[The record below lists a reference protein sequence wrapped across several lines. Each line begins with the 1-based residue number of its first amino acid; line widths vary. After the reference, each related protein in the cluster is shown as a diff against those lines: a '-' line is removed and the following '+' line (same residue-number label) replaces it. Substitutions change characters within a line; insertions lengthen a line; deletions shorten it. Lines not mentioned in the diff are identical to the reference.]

1 MNFFKQYLVLKTVDL
16 LCRVS
21 EMLGY
26 HLYENLNHREI
37 ERLHK
42 EADLDFKGRCRHEFI
57 QENKESP

>member
-1 MNFFKQYLVLKTVDL
+1 MNLLKRYLILKAIDL

-26 HLYENLNHREI
+26 RLYENLNQREI
-37 ERLHK
+37 ERLRR
-42 EADLDFKGRCRHEFI
+42 EADLDFKGRRRHELV